1 MPNRYFGTIWGAPPH
16 GKQRPR
22 GDVRAID
29 RDIARGVADAED
41 ENALAGEWFGRPV
54 MVGMDLLTGERG
66 STGKGRLGIPRIPVV
81 TVSDQHGT
89 IPLGPHLP
97 GFPPPDRDV
106 PAIFGCR
113 HHLGHLGPEMNL
125 SAESEVIHEII
136 EVLRDQLVAG
146 IVRIAIRHGERRVL
160 HAPPGRL
167 GMQ

>member
-1 MPNRYFGTIWGAPPH
+1 MIGGHAEQVFRHYMGAPPH

-29 RDIARGVADAED
+29 RDIACGVAHSED
-41 ENALAGEWFGRPV
+41 ENALVGEWLRRPV

-97 GFPPPDRDV
+97 GIPPPDRDV
-106 PAIFGCR
+106 PATFGR
-113 HHLGHLGPEMNL
+113 RRHLGHLGPELNFC
-125 SAESEVIHEII
+125 AEPEVIHEII

-146 IVRIAIRHGERRVL
+146 IVRIAVRHGERCVL
-160 HAPPGRL
+160 HAQPG
-167 GMQ
+167 